1 MIIRSQIISKK
12 MPEFQGIMLIISK
25 KMPEFQGVILLI
37 SKKLLK
43 FQGITLLISR
53 KPPELYIYIFN
64 KNASATQL
72 KYMTYINMVAITQTI
87 FFFFFCLCK
96 VQSCLLIKM

>member
-1 MIIRSQIISKK
+1 MIIRSQMISRKT
-12 MPEFQGIMLIISK
+12 
-25 KMPEFQGVILLI
+25 PEFQGVTLIISRKMLEFQGVALLI
-37 SKKLLK
+37 SKKLPE

-64 KNASATQL
+64 KNVSATQL

-87 FFFFFCLCK
+87 FITF
-96 VQSCLLIKM
+96 